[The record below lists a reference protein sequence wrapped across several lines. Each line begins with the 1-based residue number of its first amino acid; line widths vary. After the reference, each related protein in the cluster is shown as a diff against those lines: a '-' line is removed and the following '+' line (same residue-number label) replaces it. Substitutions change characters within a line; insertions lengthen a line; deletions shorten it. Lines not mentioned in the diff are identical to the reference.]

1 MKRLAPVALFL
12 VGVAAAFAGLTA
24 LRSFEPPRGE
34 RELLYLPNG
43 KYLRLASLG
52 HSTLMADLVYL
63 WAIQHYSGYE
73 RGERYR
79 YVEHV
84 FRNVIPDLDP
94 RYLDAYAIGSLVL
107 SVETRDVE
115 AALRVLDRGIE
126 ENPDEWL
133 LPWMAGWECHHAGLP
148 GRAIRYFDRAVL
160 VPGAPAAIQRH
171 RAGMVDRAGELRGSY
186 RLWRDLYDDPDSDP
200 ATRAIAERRM
210 LDLHVRIDLQDLTAA
225 IAVYRE
231 RAGRNPRAI
240 HDLVRAGILRDVPRD
255 PDGAPYL
262 YDAASGSVSSA
273 AGRVLGDR

>member
-1 MKRLAPVALFL
+1 MTRLAPVILFV
-12 VGVAAAFAGLTA
+12 VGVAAAFAGLSG
-24 LRSFEPPRGE
+24 LRGIEPPRGE

-52 HSTLMADLVYL
+52 HQSLMADLVYL
-63 WAIQHYSGYE
+63 WAIQHYSSYE

-115 AALRVLDRGIE
+115 AALRVLDRGIA

-133 LPWMAGWECHHAGLP
+133 LPWMAGWECHHGGLA
-148 GRAIRYFDRAVL
+148 GRAIEYFDRAVA

-171 RAGMVDRAGELRGSY
+171 RAGMVDRAGDLRGSY
-186 RLWRDLYDDPDSDP
+186 RLWRDLYDDSESDA

-210 LDLHVRIDLQDLTAA
+210 LDLHVRIDLDDLSAA
-225 IAVYRE
+225 VAVFRE
-231 RAGRNPRAI
+231 RTGRNPRAL
-240 HDLVRAGILRDVPRD
+240 HDLARAGIVRELPRD
-255 PDGAPYL
+255 PDGAAYL
-262 YDAASGSVSSA
+262 YDASTGAVSSA